1 MIKVFIVED
10 HEILREGLK
19 RILNDEPDMTVVAEA
34 DNGTEVMKMISDV
47 DCDLI
52 LLDLNLPGRS
62 GTELISE
69 IKKKKPKA
77 KILILSI
84 SPEKRFALPAF
95 KAGASGY
102 LNKDSALTELASA
115 IRKVQAKKRYMSM
128 SLAEQLAFES
138 VADEAPEQRQLSNL
152 EYCVMLML
160 AKGKDNKEIAS
171 ELALSINSVAQNRR
185 KVLEK
190 LHLRN
195 NVQLTHYVI
204 ENNLF
209 SV

>member
-34 DNGTEVMKMISDV
+34 VNGTEVMKMISDV

-77 KILILSI
+77 QILI
-84 SPEKRFALPAF
+84 
-95 KAGASGY
+95 
-102 LNKDSALTELASA
+102 
-115 IRKVQAKKRYMSM
+115 M
-128 SLAEQLAFES
+128 
-138 VADEAPEQRQLSNL
+138 
-152 EYCVMLML
+152 EYFNNTTV
-160 AKGKDNKEIAS
+160 KNIDNK
-171 ELALSINSVAQNRR
+171 
-185 KVLEK
+185 
-190 LHLRN
+190 
-195 NVQLTHYVI
+195 
-204 ENNLF
+204 
-209 SV
+209 

>member
-1 MIKVFIVED
+1 MIKVFIVDD

-19 RILNDEPDMTVVAEA
+19 RILNDEIDMEVVAET
-34 DNGTEVMKMISDV
+34 DNGTEAVKLISEI

-62 GTELISE
+62 GTELIAE

-77 KILILSI
+77 QILILSI

-102 LNKDSALTELASA
+102 LNKDSALTELVVA
-115 IRKVQAKKRYMSM
+115 IRKVQSKKRYMSM
-128 SLAEQLAFES
+128 TLAEQLAFES
-138 VADEAPEQRQLSNL
+138 LVEETTEQRKLSNL
-152 EYCVMLML
+152 ENCIMLML
-160 AKGKDNKEIAS
+160 AKGKENKEIAK

-190 LHLRN
+190 LHLKN
-195 NVQLTHYVI
+195 NVQLTHYVM
-204 ENNLF
+204 ENNLLTT
-209 SV
+209 

>member
-1 MIKVFIVED
+1 MIKVFIVDD

-19 RILNDEPDMTVVAEA
+19 RILNDEIDMEVVAET
-34 DNGTEVMKMISDV
+34 DNGTEAVKLISEI

-62 GTELISE
+62 GTELIAE

-77 KILILSI
+77 QILILSI

-102 LNKDSALTELASA
+102 LNKDSALTELVVA
-115 IRKVQAKKRYMSM
+115 IRKVQSKKRYMSM
-128 SLAEQLAFES
+128 TLAEQLAFES
-138 VADEAPEQRQLSNL
+138 LVEETTEQRKLSNL
-152 EYCVMLML
+152 ENCIMLML
-160 AKGKDNKEIAS
+160 AKGKENKEIAK

-190 LHLRN
+190 LHLKN
-195 NVQLTHYVI
+195 NVQLTHYVM
-204 ENNLF
+204 ENNLLT
-209 SV
+209 S

>member
-1 MIKVFIVED
+1 MIKVFIVDD

-19 RILNDEPDMTVVAEA
+19 RILNDEIDMEVVAEA
-34 DNGTEVMKMISDV
+34 ENGTEALKMISEI

-62 GTELISE
+62 GTELIAE

-77 KILILSI
+77 QILILSI

-102 LNKDSALTELASA
+102 LNKDSALTELVVA
-115 IRKVQAKKRYMSM
+115 IRKVQSKKRYMSM
-128 SLAEQLAFES
+128 TLAEQLAFES
-138 VADEAPEQRQLSNL
+138 VVEEATEQRKLTNL
-152 EYCVMLML
+152 ENCIMLML
-160 AKGKDNKEIAS
+160 AKGKENKEIS
-171 ELALSINSVAQNRR
+171 KELALSINSVAQNRR

-190 LHLRN
+190 LHLKN

-204 ENNLF
+204 ENNLLTT
-209 SV
+209 